1 LLRGRE
7 KERAAVDDYV
17 GNWTARHDRA
27 DLLKMCEAA
36 QVPCGPVYS
45 IDEIFEDPQYAA
57 RENIVTVDDAR
68 VGKLSVPNVMPR
80 LTETPGRIDRLGPDM
95 GEHNDEFFRD
105 RLGLS
110 QSEIERL
117 QAAGV
122 I

>member
-1 LLRGRE
+1 
-7 KERAAVDDYV
+7 
-17 GNWTARHDRA
+17 
-27 DLLKMCEAA
+27 MCEAA